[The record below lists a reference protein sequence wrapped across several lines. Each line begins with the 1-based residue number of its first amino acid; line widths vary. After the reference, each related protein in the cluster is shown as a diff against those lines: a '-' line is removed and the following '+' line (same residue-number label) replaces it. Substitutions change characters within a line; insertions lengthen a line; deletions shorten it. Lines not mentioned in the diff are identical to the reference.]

1 MIIKLLGMNINIT
14 ITLIVYASLL
24 SAQFK
29 PGFVK
34 VPKEEIGIETEGL
47 YDENQLGKFKHK
59 QVLSMSLSLK
69 KGSPLS
75 IYSYSNIFSY
85 QIREDLVADMKIKGR
100 FSNSPNNLFLVD
112 KRYLSPHI
120 AMDAGIKYSPF
131 NNGVFD
137 FHMRTFHDRWWSG
150 QSVYLSFL
158 GVPIKRLYKSK
169 SFDHYQGPN
178 AWIQ

>member
-1 MIIKLLGMNINIT
+1 MNINKT
-14 ITLIVYASLL
+14 ITFVIYASLL

-29 PGFVK
+29 PGFIK
-34 VPKEEIGIETEGL
+34 APKEEIDIEAEGF
-47 YDENQLGKFKHK
+47 YDKDQDEKFKHK
-59 QVLSMSLSLK
+59 QMLSMSLSLK
-69 KGSPLS
+69 RGSPFS

-100 FSNSPNNLFLVD
+100 FSNSVNNPFFVD
-112 KRYLSPHI
+112 EKYLSPHI
-120 AMDAGIKYSPF
+120 AMDAGVKYSPL

-137 FHMRTFHDRWWSG
+137 FHIRTFHDQWWSG

>member
-1 MIIKLLGMNINIT
+1 MNINKT
-14 ITLIVYASLL
+14 ITFVIYISLL

-34 VPKEEIGIETEGL
+34 VPKEEIGIEAEGL
-47 YDENQLGKFKHK
+47 YDEDQVEKFKHE
-59 QVLSMSLSLK
+59 QILSMSFFLK
-69 KGSPLS
+69 RGGPLS

-85 QIREDLVADMKIKGR
+85 QIREDLVADMKIEGR
-100 FSNSPNNLFLVD
+100 FSNSINSPFLVG

-120 AMDAGIKYSPF
+120 AMDAGIKYSPL
-131 NNGVFD
+131 NNGLFD
-137 FHMRTFHDRWWSG
+137 FHIRTFHDQWWSG

>member
-1 MIIKLLGMNINIT
+1 MNINKT
-14 ITLIVYASLL
+14 ITVVIYVSLL

-29 PGFVK
+29 PSFVR
-34 VPKEEIGIETEGL
+34 VPKEEMGIEAEEL
-47 YDENQLGKFKHK
+47 YDEDQVEKFKHR
-59 QVLSMSLSLK
+59 QVLSMSLALK
-69 KGSPLS
+69 RGSPLS
-75 IYSYSNIFSY
+75 LYSYSNIFSY

-100 FSNSPNNLFLVD
+100 FSNLANNLLLVNE
-112 KRYLSPHI
+112 RYLSPHI
-120 AMDAGIKYSPF
+120 AMDAGIKYSPL
-131 NNGVFD
+131 NNGIFD
-137 FHMRTFHDRWWSG
+137 FHIRTFHDQWWSG